1 MKIEGTLVERNCNMR
16 EFLFLRMGRKRET
29 MRTKSMK
36 ITEKDLDKLIGGQD
50 PAKGNSKGRRK
61 SSREITVPSR
71 SNIYSV
77 RAN

>member
-1 MKIEGTLVERNCNMR
+1 
-16 EFLFLRMGRKRET
+16 
-29 MRTKSMK
+29 MK

-61 SSREITVPSR
+61 SSREITVPPR